1 MPKQQVEENGSVV
14 WPKVSYISTSDT
26 LQQWSLKLC
35 TIIVATGFLSIH
47 FLPLWWLL
55 EPVPAIMEWEAGTTW
70 TCCQFSKAS
79 AHRERDNLSHL
90 WATGMSFDPC
100 GKTWR
105 LRPQPA
111 GGLKSWMSLL
121 WGCSAYH
128 HTTFLHSGMM
138 VILFQSNRI
147 RDIKVQFGCL

>member
-1 MPKQQVEENGSVV
+1 M

-26 LQQWSLKLC
+26 LQALYYHSC
-35 TIIVATGFLSIH
+35 NRIFIH
-47 FLPLWWLL
+47 FVQHPFIFFHFDGCWSRSQLSWSERQVHP
-55 EPVPAIMEWEAGTTW
+55 EHV
-70 TCCQFSKAS
+70 AS
-79 AHRERDNLSHL
+79 LTKLVHTERDDLSHL

-111 GGLKSWMSLL
+111 GGLKSWMSSL

-138 VILFQSNRI
+138 VIPFQSNRI
-147 RDIKVQFGCL
+147 RDIKVPFGCL